1 MSPTSTLTGSARRQ
15 VPGPRPRVLRQP
27 AGGGRLRRA
36 RLVLRAPVTSMN
48 STGGF
53 NMHRILIV
61 TPHRDSLAS
70 LAAYLEEGQDVQV
83 AWAKS
88 GRAAIADL
96 MKHPP
101 LGVVIDEDLHDMT
114 GLDLVRRLLPINAL
128 INTVVVSELPAEA
141 FHEASEGLGI
151 MAQLPPQPAPEH
163 ARTILARF
171 KRMAPP
177 ARPPQRT

>member
-1 MSPTSTLTGSARRQ
+1 M
-15 VPGPRPRVLRQP
+15 LRQP

-36 RLVLRAPVTSMN
+36 RLVLRARVTSMN

-53 NMHRILIV
+53 SMHRILIV

-70 LAAYLEEGQDVQV
+70 LAACLEEGQDVQV
-83 AWAKS
+83 VWAES

-151 MAQLPPQPAPEH
+151 MAQLPPQPAPED